1 MGWMVPLIVA
11 ARKRREQ
18 GDDPCAGMRW
28 TLPLFVVSLL
38 VLLLALGLFL
48 GIRVPPVAL
57 TLVIGGIIVALAL
70 VALVI
75 RLQCLTH
82 R

>member
-18 GDDPCAGMRW
+18 GDEPCVDIRW

-38 VLLLALGLFL
+38 VLLLGLGLFL
-48 GIRVPPVAL
+48 GIRVPTVAL

-70 VALVI
+70 VVLLL
-75 RLQCLTH
+75 RLASLL